1 MRDTVLRICSCMTE
15 PWIFSTKNDVTA
27 GRDSIRVLPVLQYD
41 GHAVGLRGFRWVT
54 VDDDDAAKQQD
65 GTGGPEP
72 CGFSAG
78 IDFTV

>member
-1 MRDTVLRICSCMTE
+1 M
-15 PWIFSTKNDVTA
+15 
-27 GRDSIRVLPVLQYD
+27 LPVLQYD

>member
-1 MRDTVLRICSCMTE
+1 M
-15 PWIFSTKNDVTA
+15 
-27 GRDSIRVLPVLQYD
+27 LPVLQYD

-54 VDDDDAAKQQD
+54 VDDDAAKQQD

-72 CGFSAG
+72 RGFLTG